1 MSWVITGSQPFT
13 ANALLDSFPG
23 AAAAYSLRNLVGTSN
38 PNVVRVRRS
47 SDNTEQDFT
56 AAQVTNGSLAT
67 FCGAG
72 DGFVRTW
79 YDQSGNGRNATQAT
93 TTKQPALVSSGS
105 VVLQGT
111 KPAFTFDDNVSKSLE
126 ITGLTSQ
133 NRLDAFVV
141 KNSTSA
147 AHITFT
153 GTDGAGNFSWVA
165 QQGDSSIQTN
175 QWAPVS
181 GSAAL
186 RANGSLITPATR
198 NDVYTALNGYKIETT
213 LNGGTVAWPA
223 FRICGYTSAFAFGGT
238 MQEVLIYLSDQT
250 ANRAAIETNI
260 NAHYAIY

>member
-93 TTKQPALVSSGS
+93 TTKQPVLVSSGS

-165 QQGDSSIQTN
+165 QQGDSSTQTN

-213 LNGGTVAWPA
+213 INGGTVAWPA
-223 FRICGYTSAFAFGGT
+223 FRICGYTLAFAFGGT